1 MSQENTSSYG
11 RSLSIVWRSYLSF
24 YPEEIGTNKIDLR
37 HIVSYKKKIFI
48 IYKYLLQCPDDCT
61 CLHDSAWKHNVITCS
76 HRSENI
82 SRQFWENIFRCSVV
96 RIWYDI
102 SVLLVIISRVMPYHC
117 NNYHKS
123 HLLHGF
129 PVQNMHQ
136 CRTAIEARRDIKVGF
151 MLHSVAI
158 LLIIL

>member
-96 RIWYDI
+96 RMIYPCYWWSYQE
-102 SVLLVIISRVMPYHC
+102 SCHV
-117 NNYHKS
+117 
-123 HLLHGF
+123 
-129 PVQNMHQ
+129 
-136 CRTAIEARRDIKVGF
+136 TAITITNHIFSMVFLYKICINVEQQLKLGE
-151 MLHSVAI
+151 I
-158 LLIIL
+158 LKWVLCSIPSRYSL